1 MAARLWTAWQVLRL
15 SPEGFRRWRARQTLA
30 EALALLVAISLLIG
44 AMQTAASLMVPQ
56 RPAAVRAERLA
67 GVAALRERL
76 SYLPLLPDVRYEVA
90 RNLEAGFEFLSD
102 LEALPRPLGR
112 TGSAVVRTLQHGLD
126 SPYKSLALWLPYSFA
141 VLACA
146 RAIGGCGSMADTLS
160 AVALCALPWLF
171 SPLALLPAIGA
182 CVPPLLLCWSI
193 AIYVRSV
200 QVSQGLGL
208 PQALL
213 ATFLPG
219 AVVVTLGLAT
229 VAAVLVVF

>member
-1 MAARLWTAWQVLRL
+1 MATCLWTAWQVLRL
-15 SPEGFRRWRARQTLA
+15 RPEGFRRWVACRTLA

-44 AMQTAASLMVPQ
+44 ATQTAASLMVVQ

-67 GVAALRERL
+67 GVAVLQERL

-90 RNLEAGFEFLSD
+90 RNLEAVFEFLSD
-102 LEALPRPLGR
+102 LEALPQPLGR
-112 TGSAVVRTLQHGLD
+112 AGSAVVRTLQHGLD
-126 SPYKSLALWLPYSFA
+126 SPYQSLALWLPYSLA

-146 RAIGGCGSMADTLS
+146 RAIGGCGSIADMLN
-160 AVALCALPWLF
+160 AGALCALPWLF
-171 SPLALLPAIGA
+171 SPLALLPAIGV
-182 CVPPLLLCWSI
+182 CVPPLLLCWSV

-200 QVSQGLGL
+200 QVSQNLGL

-219 AVVVTLGLAT
+219 AVGVTGVLIVLAT
-229 VAAVLVVF
+229 LLVAL